1 MSKFYDA
8 IVSRSIVVPILI
20 AMNAIV
26 YLMWSFVEPQWMYS
40 HFLISGE
47 LLMWGHWSNLITS
60 VFSHNMFLH
69 ILFNMMVLNSF
80 GPLIENVLGKFQ
92 FILFYVLAGLVSS
105 ISHVLVSAL
114 FMGSLEI
121 PALGA
126 SGAIS
131 GLVIL
136 FALIFPKE
144 KLLLFGIIPVPAL
157 LGAMLFILLDLWGL
171 VAQAQGGGLP
181 IGHGAH
187 LGGSLTGVLFY
198 FLYYRKRRN
207 KLLRYI

>member
-40 HFLISGE
+40 HFLINGE